1 MFPTGYTTFFPNA
14 AEYELN
20 GAPRSWAVIPAM
32 RHAMTVH
39 SHSTYFLSLSPHALI
54 MKPTLPLTSHIMA
67 PKRIESLMLKDKP
80 VVPPDSVIKTFS
92 HLRGH
97 NIDLVLTQDGEG
109 LCQGSFV
116 IRQGEW
122 AKYFLDSWFD
132 PLYRTYNF
140 QKAEGHALVSSIYA
154 SIYFVGAHTKT
165 NTGTRSTLFN
175 GTLRCLPD
183 WPLSLRPS

>member
-14 AEYELN
+14 ADYELN
-20 GAPRSWAVIPAM
+20 GAPLSWAVIPAM

-39 SHSTYFLSLSPHALI
+39 PHSTYFFSLSANGLI
-54 MKPTLPLTSHIMA
+54 MKPSLALTSHIMA

-92 HLRGH
+92 HLKGH
-97 NIDLVLTQDGEG
+97 SVDLVLTQDGEG

-116 IRQGEW
+116 LRQGEW

-140 QKAEGHALVSSIYA
+140 QKAEGHALVSSSYA
-154 SIYFVGAHTKT
+154 LIYFLRAQAKI
-165 NTGTRSTLFN
+165 NMDTRSTLFN

-183 WPLSLRPS
+183 WLLSLRPS

>member
-1 MFPTGYTTFFPNA
+1 MLSTGYTTFFANA
-14 AEYELN
+14 ADYELN
-20 GAPRSWAVIPAM
+20 GAPRSWAVIPAT
-32 RHAMTVH
+32 RHAMAAH
-39 SHSTYFLSLSPHALI
+39 PHSTYFLSLSPHALI
-54 MKPTLPLTSHIMA
+54 MTPNLPLTSHLMA

-97 NIDLVLTQDGEG
+97 SIDLVLTQDGEG

-122 AKYFLDSWFD
+122 ARYFLDSWFD

-140 QKAEGHALVSSIYA
+140 QKAEGHALVSSSCA
-154 SIYFVGAHTKT
+154 FNYFMGVHTKT
-165 NTGTRSTLFN
+165 NTENRSTLFN
-175 GTLRCLPD
+175 GILRCLPD
-183 WPLSLRPS
+183 WPLSHRPS

>member
-1 MFPTGYTTFFPNA
+1 MFSTGYTTFFANA
-14 AEYELN
+14 ADYELN
-20 GAPRSWAVIPAM
+20 GAPRSWAVIPAT

-39 SHSTYFLSLSPHALI
+39 PHSTYFLSLSPHALI
-54 MKPTLPLTSHIMA
+54 MNPTLPLTSHIMA

-80 VVPPDSVIKTFS
+80 VVAPDSVIKTFS

-122 AKYFLDSWFD
+122 ARFFLDSWFD

-140 QKAEGHALVSSIYA
+140 QKAEGHALVCSSCALIYLEL
-154 SIYFVGAHTKT
+154 AHTKADA
-165 NTGTRSTLFN
+165 GTRSTLFN
-175 GTLRCLPD
+175 GILLYLRD
-183 WPLSLRPS
+183 WQSSRRPS